1 MTIPPNHIGPA
12 EAAATSNDSTSGV
25 STSAASTGSASTG
38 GASVADGGSPAGVP
52 DGASSANTFLTAN
65 KTSEMAALIG
75 SVDWSQTP
83 LGPIEDWPHSLRT
96 TVSLCLASNFPI
108 NIIWGPRH
116 IQIYNDGYR
125 IVCGDKHPFALG
137 MDYRE
142 CWRSAWPALR
152 GPFERAVAGETSFL
166 ENQRMFLHRNG
177 YLEET
182 FFTFS
187 LSPIRAADGE
197 VLGLFH
203 PVTETTRTMLS
214 ERRTRG
220 LRDLTS
226 ALGGAASAHDV
237 ARVSVAALAQFEF
250 DIPFVLVYAYDKAFG
265 GYVLTARRGI
275 DAATPLSPALLSMDA
290 DQHWPLDEVSQSP
303 AAVHVAGLRA
313 VLAGVRCGPYDEA
326 PDNALAFAMRQQE
339 DGRPRMLMM
348 LGASARLPWDETYQE
363 FQQLLFAAVNAAMDR
378 IATQEQEKARI
389 EALAAADRA
398 KTLFFSN
405 VSHEFRT
412 PLTLML
418 GPLSDALAEPM
429 HDGQRDRLQI
439 AERNAH
445 RLLRLV
451 NSLLDFSRIE
461 AGRAQA
467 TFSATDLA
475 AQTAELASHFES
487 ACAQAGL
494 AFAVDCEPLPQP
506 VYVDRAMWEKVV
518 LNLLSNAFKFTLE
531 GGIRISLKQRGDG
544 VELKVA
550 DTGVGIPQ
558 TDAALVFERFHRVE
572 GQRGR
577 SMEGSGIGLSLVKE
591 MVALHGGAVRVRSI
605 DGKGSVFSVRLKV
618 GAEHLP
624 ADQIVDQP
632 EQAGRWSG
640 TASYLEEAAGWI
652 DRHGDAREP
661 EQEQGQEQG
670 RDQQPRVAG
679 AISARI
685 LLADDNADMRAYI
698 QRILEKN
705 GHQVSVVRNGREA
718 LEAIAAGP
726 LPDLVLTDVMM
737 PDTDGFT
744 LLKTLRANEATRDM
758 VVILL
763 SARAGPEARVEG
775 LAAGADDYMVKPFD
789 ARELVA
795 RIDGAVN
802 LSHQRRASAAREAA
816 LQAEMQAEMRYARDQ
831 FALRESQAQVA
842 TLFEQTTVGVAEA
855 DADGVVVRVN
865 QRYAQILGRGVDEI
879 VGRPLDAYVAAPA
892 ATQAADSLRR
902 LRMEGVPFELEAQ
915 YARPDGDGCW
925 ASTTVTLIRVRDE
938 AKADR
943 MLALVLD
950 VNERRLSEERVRELA
965 ERLQFTL
972 NAAQIGDWDL
982 NLIDDTSQR
991 SPRHDQCFGYAEP
1004 LARWGMADFIR
1015 HMHPDD
1021 RARVGAVIEQ
1031 AVAAHRGWNIECRVI
1046 WPDRSVHWVAV
1057 HGSMYHGDK
1066 VATRLVGV
1074 ILDITAHKQAEEELR
1089 EASRRKDEF
1098 LAMLAHELRNP
1109 LAPISAAAQ
1118 LIGMAKLSD
1127 EKLRHT
1133 SGVIA
1138 RQVSHMT
1145 ELIDDLLD
1153 VSRVTRGL
1161 VDIERTPQDVR
1172 NVVFHAIEQ
1181 VRPLIESKRH
1191 RLVTDLAPDAGMVLG
1206 DQKRLVQIVS
1216 NLLNNSAKYTPDGG
1230 RISVRTEMLDD
1241 EVRLV
1246 VEDNGGGIA
1255 PALQPAVFELFSQAE
1270 RTPDR
1275 TQGGLGLGLAL
1286 VKNLVELHG
1295 GTVSCYSAGVGM
1307 GSRFTVSL
1315 PRTSVLREAVAPLVP
1330 RPADARASGLRIMVV
1345 DDNVDAAEMLEIMLR
1360 SVGYQVVA
1368 EHNAANAIRRVLDSG
1383 APDVAIL
1390 DIGLPDLDGY
1400 ELAKRLRAES
1410 QSDGLVLVALTG
1422 YGQASD
1428 RDKGM
1433 AAGFDHYLVK
1443 PVSPTTLINL
1453 INELHA

>member
-1 MTIPPNHIGPA
+1 MIIP
-12 EAAATSNDSTSGV
+12 SNQVD
-25 STSAASTGSASTG
+25 
-38 GASVADGGSPAGVP
+38 VAD
-52 DGASSANTFLTAN
+52 TFLAAESG
-65 KTSEMAALIG
+65 SEMARLIR
-75 SVDWSQTP
+75 SLDWSQTP
-83 LGPIEDWPHSLRT
+83 LGPVADWPHGLRT

-108 NIIWGPRH
+108 NIIWGPEH
-116 IQIYNDGYR
+116 TQIYNDGYR
-125 IVCGDKHPFALG
+125 IVCGDKHPFSLG

-142 CWRSAWPALR
+142 CWKSAWPAI
-152 GPFERAVAGETSFL
+152 GQPFERAVAGQTSFL
-166 ENQRMFLHRNG
+166 ENQRMFLQRNG

-197 VLGLFH
+197 VCGLFH

-214 ERRTRG
+214 ERRTRA

-226 ALGGAASAHDV
+226 GLSGAESADDV
-237 ARVSVAALAQFEF
+237 ARMTIAALARFEF
-250 DIPFVLVYAYDKAFG
+250 DIPFVLLYAFDKAFG
-265 GYVLTARRGI
+265 GYALVGHHGVAPASAI
-275 DAATPLSPALLSMDA
+275 SPALLSAGADA
-290 DQHWPLDEVSQSP
+290 CWRVEAVSQSQ
-303 AAVHVAGLRA
+303 AALEISGLRA
-313 VLAGVRCGPYDEA
+313 VLDGAPCGPYEEA
-326 PDNALAFAMRQQE
+326 PDYALACPTRLQQ

-348 LGASARLPWDETYQE
+348 LGASARLPWDETYQG
-363 FQQLLFAAVNAAMDR
+363 FQKLLFAAIDAAMDR

-429 HDGQRDRLQI
+429 PDGQRERLQI

-461 AGRAQA
+461 AGRTQA
-467 TFSATDLA
+467 TFSATDLTSL
-475 AQTAELASHFES
+475 TAELASHFQS

-494 AFAVDCEPLPQP
+494 DLVVDCDPLPGP
-506 VYVDRAMWEKVV
+506 VYVDRAMWEKIV

-531 GGIRISLKQRGDG
+531 GGIKVSLKVRGEG

-550 DTGVGIPQ
+550 DSGVGIPQ
-558 TDAALVFERFHRVE
+558 ADAALVFDRFHRVE

-591 MVALHGGAVRVRSI
+591 MVALHGGVVRVRSA
-605 DGKGSVFSVRLKV
+605 DGKGSVFSVRLKF
-618 GAEHLP
+618 GSAHLP
-624 ADQIVDQP
+624 ADQIVEQP

-640 TASYLEEAAGWI
+640 TASYLEEAVGWL
-652 DRHGDAREP
+652 DRNGAPP
-661 EQEQGQEQG
+661 EQALEEA
-670 RDQQPRVAG
+670 VAG

-705 GHQVSVVRNGREA
+705 GHQVTLVKNGREA
-718 LEAIAAGP
+718 LDAIAAGP
-726 LPDLVLTDVMM
+726 PPDLVLTDVMM

-744 LLKTLRANEATRDM
+744 LLKTLRGSEATRDL

-795 RIDGAVN
+795 RIDGAIN

-816 LQAEMQAEMRYARDQ
+816 LQAEM
-831 FALRESQAQVA
+831 
-842 TLFEQTTVGVAEA
+842 
-855 DADGVVVRVN
+855 
-865 QRYAQILGRGVDEI
+865 
-879 VGRPLDAYVAAPA
+879 
-892 ATQAADSLRR
+892 
-902 LRMEGVPFELEAQ
+902 
-915 YARPDGDGCW
+915 
-925 ASTTVTLIRVRDE
+925 
-938 AKADR
+938 KA
-943 MLALVLD
+943 
-950 VNERRLSEERVRELA
+950 EERVRELA

-982 NLIDDTSQR
+982 NLLDDTSQR
-991 SPRHDQCFGYAEP
+991 SLRHDQCFGYAE
-1004 LARWGMADFIR
+1004 AVAQWGMADFIG
-1015 HMHPDD
+1015 HIHPDD
-1021 RARVGAVIEQ
+1021 RTRVS
-1031 AVAAHRGWNIECRVI
+1031 AAINAAIAAQTGWDIECRVV
-1046 WPDRSVHWVAV
+1046 WPDGSIHWIAV
-1057 HGSMYHGDK
+1057 HGSFYHVDK
-1066 VATRLVGV
+1066 VATRAVGV
-1074 ILDITAHKQAEEELR
+1074 ILDITSHKQAEEELR

-1127 EKLRHT
+1127 ERLRHT

-1145 ELIDDLLD
+1145 ALIDDLLD

-1161 VDIERTPQDVR
+1161 VDIERTPQDVG

-1191 RLVTDLAPDAGMVLG
+1191 RLITDLAPDVGSVMG
-1206 DQKRLVQIVS
+1206 DQKRLVQIIS

-1230 RISVRTEMLDD
+1230 RITVRTELRGDD
-1241 EVRLV
+1241 VELV
-1246 VEDNGGGIA
+1246 VEDNGAGIA
-1255 PALQPAVFELFSQAE
+1255 PGLQSAVFELFSQAE

-1295 GTVSCYSAGVGM
+1295 GTVTCHSAGVGM
-1307 GSRFTVSL
+1307 GSRFTVTL
-1315 PRTSVLREAVAPLVP
+1315 PRTSARSEAAAPLP
-1330 RPADARASGLRIMVV
+1330 SRQADPKEGGLKIMVV
-1345 DDNVDAAEMLEIMLR
+1345 DDNVDAAQMLEIMLDA
-1360 SVGYQVVA
+1360 VGHQVIA
-1368 EHNAANAIRRVLDSG
+1368 EHNAANAIRRAHEG
-1383 APDVAIL
+1383 EEFDVAIL

-1400 ELAKRLRAES
+1400 ELARRLRADS
-1410 QSDGLVLVALTG
+1410 RSAGLVLVALTG

-1428 RDKGM
+1428 RDKGI

-1443 PVSPTTLINL
+1443 PVSPSTLINL
-1453 INELHA
+1453 MSELT

>member
-1 MTIPPNHIGPA
+1 MKIPSNHF
-12 EAAATSNDSTSGV
+12 EALEAGAK
-25 STSAASTGSASTG
+25 AAST
-38 GASVADGGSPAGVP
+38 AD
-52 DGASSANTFLTAN
+52 TFLVAES
-65 KTSEMAALIG
+65 TSELARLIR
-75 SVDWSQTP
+75 SIDWSQSP
-83 LGPIEDWPHSLRT
+83 LGPIAGWPHSLRT

-108 NIIWGPRH
+108 NIIWGPQH
-116 IQIYNDGYR
+116 TQIYNDGYR
-125 IVCGDKHPFALG
+125 ILCGDKHPFSLG

-142 CWRSAWPALR
+142 CWRSAWPAI
-152 GPFERAVAGETSFL
+152 GEPFERAVAGETSFL

-214 ERRTRG
+214 ERRTRA

-226 ALGGAASAHDV
+226 ALAGAESAADV
-237 ARVSVAALAQFEF
+237 ARLSVAAFAQFEL
-250 DIPFVLVYAYDKAFG
+250 DIPFVLVYAFDKAFG
-265 GYVLTARRGI
+265 GYVLTARHGV
-275 DAATPLSPALLSMDA
+275 DSATPVSPALLSA
-290 DQHWPLDEVSQSP
+290 GSDQCWRVDEVAQSQT
-303 AAVHVAGLRA
+303 ALAIGGLRA
-313 VLAGVRCGPYDEA
+313 MLAGVRCGPYDEA
-326 PDNALAFAMRQQE
+326 PEHALAFAMRQQE
-339 DGRPRMLMM
+339 DGQPRMLMM

-412 PLTLML
+412 PLALML

-429 HDGQRDRLQI
+429 HDGQRERLDI
-439 AERNAH
+439 AARNAH

-467 TFSATDLA
+467 TFSATDLTSL
-475 AQTAELASHFES
+475 TAELASHFES

-494 AFAVDCEPLPQP
+494 QLSVDCDAMPEP
-506 VYVDRAMWEKVV
+506 VYVDRAMWEKIV

-531 GGIRISLKQRGDG
+531 GSIRISLKVRGDG

-558 TDAALVFERFHRVE
+558 ADAAMVFERFHRVE

-591 MVALHGGAVRVRSI
+591 MVALHGGAVRVRSM
-605 DGKGSVFSVRLKV
+605 DGKGSVFSVRLKF
-618 GAEHLP
+618 GAAHLP
-624 ADQIVDQP
+624 ADQIVEQP

-640 TASYLEEAAGWI
+640 ASSYLEQAVGWI
-652 DRHGDAREP
+652 DGGGSTRGTAPSSGSGSGSGSGPDDA
-661 EQEQGQEQG
+661 
-670 RDQQPRVAG
+670 VAG

-705 GHQVSVVRNGREA
+705 GHHVSVVRNGREA

-802 LSHQRRASAAREAA
+802 LSHQRRASAVREAA
-816 LQAEMQAEMRYARDQ
+816 LQAEMRFARDQ
-831 FALRESQAQVA
+831 FALRESRAQVA

-879 VGRPLDAYVAAPA
+879 VGRPLDAYVAASA
-892 ATQAADSLRR
+892 SAQAADSLRR
-902 LRMEGVPFELEAQ
+902 LRSEGAPFELEAQ
-915 YARPDGDGCW
+915 YARADGSGAW
-925 ASTTVTLIRVRDE
+925 ASTTVTLIRVGDDV
-938 AKADR
+938 KADR

-965 ERLQFTL
+965 QRLQFTL

-991 SPRHDQCFGYAEP
+991 SLRHDQCFGYTEP
-1004 LARWGMADFIR
+1004 VAQWGMADFLR

-1021 RARVGAVIEQ
+1021 RARVTAAMEQ
-1031 AVAAHRGWNIECRVI
+1031 AVAAHSGFHVECRVI
-1046 WPDRSVHWVAV
+1046 WADGSLHWVAV
-1057 HGSMYHGDK
+1057 HGSVYHVDK
-1066 VATRLVGV
+1066 VATRVVGV
-1074 ILDITAHKQAEEELR
+1074 ILDITAHKLAEEELR

-1118 LIGMAKLSD
+1118 LIGMTKLSED
-1127 EKLRHT
+1127 RLKHT

-1145 ELIDDLLD
+1145 ALIDDLLD

-1191 RLVTDLAPDAGMVLG
+1191 RLVTDLAPEAGMVMG
-1206 DQKRLVQIVS
+1206 DQKRLVQIIS

-1230 RISVRTEMLDD
+1230 RITVRTELTDD
-1241 EVRLV
+1241 EVELV
-1246 VEDNGGGIA
+1246 VEDNGAGIA
-1255 PALQPAVFELFSQAE
+1255 PDLQPAVFELFSQAE

-1295 GTVSCYSAGVGM
+1295 GTVGCYSAGVGM

-1315 PRTSVLREAVAPLVP
+1315 PRTSARRVAAAPLASK
-1330 RPADARASGLRIMVV
+1330 PAGARAGGLKIMVV
-1345 DDNVDAAEMLEIMLR
+1345 DDNVDAAEMLEIMLD

-1368 EHNAANAIRRVLDSG
+1368 EHNAGNALRRAHGGEAL
-1383 APDVAIL
+1383 DVAIL
-1390 DIGLPDLDGY
+1390 DIGLPDIDGY
-1400 ELAKRLRAES
+1400 ELAIRLRADS
-1410 QSDGLVLVALTG
+1410 RSAGMVLVALTG

-1428 RDKGM
+1428 REKGI

-1443 PVSPTTLINL
+1443 PVSPATLINL
-1453 INELHA
+1453 IGELHARSDVAT

>member
-1 MTIPPNHIGPA
+1 MIIPIHQQGI
-12 EAAATSNDSTSGV
+12 
-25 STSAASTGSASTG
+25 
-38 GASVADGGSPAGVP
+38 AD
-52 DGASSANTFLTAN
+52 TFLAAESG
-65 KTSEMAALIG
+65 SEMARLIG
-75 SVDWSQTP
+75 SLDWSQTP
-83 LGPIEDWPHSLRT
+83 LGPIGEWPHGLRT

-108 NIIWGPRH
+108 NIIWGPQH
-116 IQIYNDGYR
+116 TQIYNDGYR
-125 IVCGDKHPFALG
+125 IVCGDKHPLALG

-142 CWRSAWPALR
+142 CWKSAWPAI
-152 GPFERAVAGETSFL
+152 GEPFERAVAGQTSFL
-166 ENQRMFLHRNG
+166 ENQRMFLQRNG

-197 VLGLFH
+197 VCGLFH
-203 PVTETTRTMLS
+203 PVTETTRNMLG
-214 ERRTRG
+214 ERRTRA
-220 LRDLTS
+220 LRDLTA
-226 ALGGAASAHDV
+226 ALAGAESVNDV
-237 ARVSVAALAQFEF
+237 ARRAVAALAPFEF
-250 DIPFVLVYAYDKAFG
+250 DLPFVLLYVFDKAFG
-265 GYVLTARRGI
+265 AYALAGHHGVAPASAI
-275 DAATPLSPALLSMDA
+275 SPPLLSA
-290 DQHWPLDEVSQSP
+290 GAEACWQVEALSQSQ
-303 AAVHVAGLRA
+303 AVVEVAGLRA
-313 VLAGVRCGPYDEA
+313 VLAGQPCGPYEES
-326 PDNALAFAMRQQE
+326 PDHALGCSTRQQR
-339 DGRPRMLMM
+339 DGRPRMLMV
-348 LGASARLPWDETYQE
+348 LGASPRLPWNETYRE
-363 FQQLLFAAVNAAMDR
+363 FQQLLFAAMDAAMDR
-378 IATQEQEKARI
+378 IATHEQEQARS

-418 GPLSDALAEPM
+418 GPLSDALADPM
-429 HDGQRDRLQI
+429 PEGQRERLRI

-461 AGRAQA
+461 AGRTQA

-475 AQTAELASHFES
+475 ALTAELASHFQS

-494 AFAVDCEPLPQP
+494 ELEVDCGPLPAP
-506 VYVDRAMWEKVV
+506 VYVDRAMWEKIV

-531 GGIRISLKQRGDG
+531 GGIRVSLKVRGND

-550 DTGVGIPQ
+550 DSGVGIPQ
-558 TDAALVFERFHRVE
+558 ADAALVFDRFHRVE

-591 MVALHGGAVRVRSI
+591 MVALHGGAVRVRSA
-605 DGKGSVFSVRLKV
+605 DGKGSVFSVRLKF
-618 GAEHLP
+618 GTDHLP
-624 ADQIVDQP
+624 ADQIVEQP
-632 EQAGRWSG
+632 EPAGRWAG
-640 TASYLEEAAGWI
+640 TASYLEEAVGWL
-652 DRHGDAREP
+652 DRNGAPPGPARE
-661 EQEQGQEQG
+661 EA
-670 RDQQPRVAG
+670 VAG

-705 GHQVSVVRNGREA
+705 GHQVTPVKNGREA
-718 LEAIAAGP
+718 LDAIAAGP
-726 LPDLVLTDVMM
+726 PPDLVLTDVMM

-744 LLKTLRANEATRDM
+744 LLKTLRAGEATRDL

-795 RIDGAVN
+795 RIDGAIN
-802 LSHQRRASAAREAA
+802 LSHQRRTSAAREAA
-816 LQAEMQAEMRYARDQ
+816 LQAEM
-831 FALRESQAQVA
+831 
-842 TLFEQTTVGVAEA
+842 
-855 DADGVVVRVN
+855 
-865 QRYAQILGRGVDEI
+865 
-879 VGRPLDAYVAAPA
+879 
-892 ATQAADSLRR
+892 
-902 LRMEGVPFELEAQ
+902 
-915 YARPDGDGCW
+915 
-925 ASTTVTLIRVRDE
+925 
-938 AKADR
+938 KA
-943 MLALVLD
+943 
-950 VNERRLSEERVRELA
+950 EERVRELA

-982 NLIDDTSQR
+982 NLLDDTSQR
-991 SPRHDQCFGYAEP
+991 SLRHDQCFGYTEP
-1004 LARWGMADFIR
+1004 LAHWGMSDFFE

-1021 RARVGAVIEQ
+1021 RERVRAVID
-1031 AVAAHRGWNIECRVI
+1031 AAIEAHTGWDIECRVV
-1046 WPDRSVHWVAV
+1046 WPDGSVHWVAV
-1057 HGSMYHGDK
+1057 HGSLYHVDK
-1066 VATRLVGV
+1066 VATRAVGV

-1118 LIGMAKLSD
+1118 MIGTAKLS
-1127 EKLRHT
+1127 EERLRHT

-1145 ELIDDLLD
+1145 ALIDDLLD

-1161 VDIERTPQDVR
+1161 VDIERTPQDVH

-1191 RLVTDLAPDAGMVLG
+1191 RLVTDLAPDVGAVMG

-1230 RISVRTEMLDD
+1230 RITVRTELRGDD
-1241 EVRLV
+1241 VELV
-1246 VEDNGGGIA
+1246 VEDNGTGIA
-1255 PALQPAVFELFSQAE
+1255 PGLQSAVFELFSQAE

-1295 GTVSCYSAGVGM
+1295 GTVACHSDGIGL
-1307 GSRFTVSL
+1307 GSRFTVTL
-1315 PRTSVLREAVAPLVP
+1315 PRTSARGQVAPLLP
-1330 RPADARASGLRIMVV
+1330 SRHAEAKAGGLKIMVV
-1345 DDNVDAAEMLEIMLR
+1345 DDNIDAAEMLEIMLD
-1360 SVGYQVVA
+1360 SVGHQVIA
-1368 EHNAANAIRRVLDSG
+1368 EHNAANAIRRAQDGEEL
-1383 APDVAIL
+1383 DVAIL

-1400 ELAKRLRAES
+1400 ELARRLRADS
-1410 QSDGLVLVALTG
+1410 RSARMVLVALTG

-1428 RDKGM
+1428 RDKGL

-1443 PVSPTTLINL
+1443 PVAPSTIINL
-1453 INELHA
+1453 MSEL

>member
-1 MTIPPNHIGPA
+1 MVGWRKSFFFVAMIIPTDQSGIADAFLAA
-12 EAAATSNDSTSGV
+12 ESG
-25 STSAASTGSASTG
+25 
-38 GASVADGGSPAGVP
+38 
-52 DGASSANTFLTAN
+52 
-65 KTSEMAALIG
+65 SEMARLIG
-75 SVDWSQTP
+75 SLDWSLTP
-83 LGPIEDWPHSLRT
+83 LGPIADWPHSLRT

-108 NIIWGPRH
+108 NIIWGPEH

-125 IVCGDKHPFALG
+125 IVCGDKHPFSLG

-142 CWRSAWPALR
+142 CWKSAWPAI
-152 GPFERAVAGETSFL
+152 GQPFERAVAGETSFL
-166 ENQRMFLHRNG
+166 ENQRMFLQRNG

-187 LSPIRAADGE
+187 LSPIRADGE
-197 VLGLFH
+197 VCGLFH

-214 ERRTRG
+214 ERRTRA

-226 ALGGAASAHDV
+226 GLGSAESADDV
-237 ARVSVAALAQFEF
+237 ARMTVGALARFEF
-250 DIPFVLVYAYDKAFG
+250 DIPFVLLYSYDKAFA
-265 GYVLTARRGI
+265 GYALTGHHGVAPASAI
-275 DAATPLSPALLSMDA
+275 SPALLSAGSDSCWQVDRLA
-290 DQHWPLDEVSQSP
+290 QSQ
-303 AAVHVAGLRA
+303 AAVRISGLRA
-313 VLAGVRCGPYDEA
+313 LMAGGACGPYDEA
-326 PDNALAFAMRQQE
+326 PDYALACSTRQRQ
-339 DGRPRMLMM
+339 DGHPRMLMM

-363 FQQLLFAAVNAAMDR
+363 FQQLLFAAINAAMDR

-389 EALAAADRA
+389 DALAAADRA

-429 HDGQRDRLQI
+429 DESQRERLQI
-439 AERNAH
+439 ADRNAH

-467 TFSATDLA
+467 TFSATDLTSL
-475 AQTAELASHFES
+475 TAELASHFQS

-494 AFAVDCEPLPQP
+494 ELVVDCDPLPEP
-506 VYVDRAMWEKVV
+506 VYVDRAMWEKIV

-531 GGIRISLKQRGDG
+531 GRIKVALKVRGDG

-550 DTGVGIPQ
+550 DSGVGIPQ
-558 TDAALVFERFHRVE
+558 AEAALVFDRFHRVE

-591 MVALHGGAVRVRSI
+591 MVALHGGVVRVRSA
-605 DGKGSVFSVRLKV
+605 DGKGSVFSVRLKF
-618 GAEHLP
+618 GTAHLP
-624 ADQIVDQP
+624 PDQIVEQP
-632 EQAGRWSG
+632 AQAGRWAG
-640 TASYLEEAAGWI
+640 TASYLEEAVGWL
-652 DRHGDAREP
+652 DRNGATPEP
-661 EQEQGQEQG
+661 AE
-670 RDQQPRVAG
+670 DPTPMG

-685 LLADDNADMRAYI
+685 LLADDNADMRSYI

-705 GHQVSVVRNGREA
+705 GHQVTLVKNGREA

-744 LLKTLRANEATRDM
+744 LLKTLRAGESTRDM

-795 RIDGAVN
+795 RIDGAIN

-816 LQAEMQAEMRYARDQ
+816 LQAEM
-831 FALRESQAQVA
+831 
-842 TLFEQTTVGVAEA
+842 
-855 DADGVVVRVN
+855 
-865 QRYAQILGRGVDEI
+865 
-879 VGRPLDAYVAAPA
+879 
-892 ATQAADSLRR
+892 
-902 LRMEGVPFELEAQ
+902 
-915 YARPDGDGCW
+915 
-925 ASTTVTLIRVRDE
+925 
-938 AKADR
+938 KA
-943 MLALVLD
+943 
-950 VNERRLSEERVRELA
+950 EERVREL
-965 ERLQFTL
+965 E
-972 NAAQIGDWDL
+972 I
-982 NLIDDTSQR
+982 S
-991 SPRHDQCFGYAEP
+991 
-1004 LARWGMADFIR
+1004 
-1015 HMHPDD
+1015 
-1021 RARVGAVIEQ
+1021 
-1031 AVAAHRGWNIECRVI
+1031 
-1046 WPDRSVHWVAV
+1046 
-1057 HGSMYHGDK
+1057 
-1066 VATRLVGV
+1066 
-1074 ILDITAHKQAEEELR
+1074 AHKQAEEELR

-1118 LIGMAKLSD
+1118 MIGMAKLSD
-1127 EKLRHT
+1127 ERLRHT

-1145 ELIDDLLD
+1145 ALIDDLLD

-1191 RLVTDLAPDAGMVLG
+1191 RLVTDLAPDVGSVLG
-1206 DQKRLVQIVS
+1206 DQKRLVQIIS

-1230 RISVRTEMLDD
+1230 RITVRTELVGDD
-1241 EVRLV
+1241 VELV
-1246 VEDNGGGIA
+1246 VEDNGAGIA
-1255 PALQPAVFELFSQAE
+1255 LALQSAVFELFSQAE

-1295 GTVSCYSAGVGM
+1295 GTVTCYSAGVGM
-1307 GSRFTVSL
+1307 GSRFTVTL
-1315 PRTSVLREAVAPLVP
+1315 PRTSARAEAAAPLP
-1330 RPADARASGLRIMVV
+1330 LRPADAKEGGLKIMVV
-1345 DDNVDAAEMLEIMLR
+1345 DDNIDAAEMLVIMLDA
-1360 SVGYQVVA
+1360 VGHQVVA
-1368 EHNAANAIRRVLDSG
+1368 EHNATDAIRRAHEGGEL
-1383 APDVAIL
+1383 DVAIL
-1390 DIGLPDLDGY
+1390 DIGLPDMDGY
-1400 ELAKRLRAES
+1400 ELARRLRADS
-1410 QSDGLVLVALTG
+1410 RSARLVLVALTG
-1422 YGQASD
+1422 YGQVSD
-1428 RDKGM
+1428 RDKGI

-1443 PVSPTTLINL
+1443 PVSPETLINL
-1453 INELHA
+1453 MSEIT

>member
-1 MTIPPNHIGPA
+1 MNIPTNQVEI
-12 EAAATSNDSTSGV
+12 
-25 STSAASTGSASTG
+25 
-38 GASVADGGSPAGVP
+38 AD
-52 DGASSANTFLTAN
+52 TFLSAESG
-65 KTSEMAALIG
+65 SEMARLIG
-75 SVDWSQTP
+75 SLDWSRTP
-83 LGPIEDWPHSLRT
+83 LGPIAEWPHSLRT

-108 NIIWGPRH
+108 NIIWGPEH
-116 IQIYNDGYR
+116 VQIYNDGYR
-125 IVCGDKHPFALG
+125 IVCGDKHPFSLG

-142 CWRSAWPALR
+142 CWKSAWPAIGL
-152 GPFERAVAGETSFL
+152 PFERAVAGETSFL
-166 ENQRMFLHRNG
+166 ENQRMFLQRNG

-187 LSPIRAADGE
+187 LSPIRAGDGE
-197 VLGLFH
+197 VCGLFH

-214 ERRTRG
+214 ERRTRA

-226 ALGGAASAHDV
+226 GLGGAESAGDV
-237 ARVSVAALAQFEF
+237 ARMTVSALAQFEF
-250 DIPFVLVYAYDKAFG
+250 DIPFVLLYAFDKAFA
-265 GYVLTARRGI
+265 GYALAGHHGVAPASAI
-275 DAATPLSPALLSMDA
+275 SPALLSAGA
-290 DQHWPLDEVSQSP
+290 DVCWQVGKLSQSQ
-303 AAVHVAGLRA
+303 AAVEISGLRA
-313 VLAGVRCGPYDEA
+313 LMGGDRCGPYDEA
-326 PDNALAFAMRQQE
+326 PDYALACPTRQQR
-339 DGRPRMLMM
+339 DGQPRMLMM
-348 LGASARLPWDETYQE
+348 LGVSARLPWDETYKE
-363 FQQLLFAAVNAAMDR
+363 FQQLLFAAIDAAMDR

-429 HDGQRDRLQI
+429 REGQRERLQI

-461 AGRAQA
+461 AGRTQA
-467 TFSATDLA
+467 TFSATDLTSL
-475 AQTAELASHFES
+475 TAELASHFQS
-487 ACAQAGL
+487 ACARAGL
-494 AFAVDCEPLPQP
+494 ELVVDCEPLPEP
-506 VYVDRAMWEKVV
+506 VYVDRAMWEKIV

-531 GGIRISLKQRGDG
+531 GGIRVTLRVRGDG

-550 DTGVGIPQ
+550 DSGVGIPQ
-558 TDAALVFERFHRVE
+558 AEAALVFDRFHRVE

-591 MVALHGGAVRVRSI
+591 MVALHGGVVRVRSA
-605 DGKGSVFSVRLKV
+605 DGKGSVFSVRLKF
-618 GAEHLP
+618 GTAHLP
-624 ADQIVDQP
+624 PDQIVEQP
-632 EQAGRWSG
+632 AQAGRWAG
-640 TASYLEEAAGWI
+640 TASYLEEAVGWL
-652 DRHGDAREP
+652 DRNGATPEP
-661 EQEQGQEQG
+661 AE
-670 RDQQPRVAG
+670 DPTPMG

-685 LLADDNADMRAYI
+685 LLADDNADMRSYI

-705 GHQVSVVRNGREA
+705 GHQVTLVKNGREA

-744 LLKTLRANEATRDM
+744 LLKTLRAGESTRDM

-795 RIDGAVN
+795 RIDGAIN

-816 LQAEMQAEMRYARDQ
+816 LQAEM
-831 FALRESQAQVA
+831 
-842 TLFEQTTVGVAEA
+842 
-855 DADGVVVRVN
+855 
-865 QRYAQILGRGVDEI
+865 
-879 VGRPLDAYVAAPA
+879 
-892 ATQAADSLRR
+892 
-902 LRMEGVPFELEAQ
+902 
-915 YARPDGDGCW
+915 
-925 ASTTVTLIRVRDE
+925 
-938 AKADR
+938 KA
-943 MLALVLD
+943 
-950 VNERRLSEERVRELA
+950 EERVREL
-965 ERLQFTL
+965 E
-972 NAAQIGDWDL
+972 I
-982 NLIDDTSQR
+982 S
-991 SPRHDQCFGYAEP
+991 
-1004 LARWGMADFIR
+1004 
-1015 HMHPDD
+1015 
-1021 RARVGAVIEQ
+1021 
-1031 AVAAHRGWNIECRVI
+1031 
-1046 WPDRSVHWVAV
+1046 
-1057 HGSMYHGDK
+1057 
-1066 VATRLVGV
+1066 
-1074 ILDITAHKQAEEELR
+1074 AHKQAEEELR

-1118 LIGMAKLSD
+1118 MIGMAKLSD
-1127 EKLRHT
+1127 ERLRHT

-1145 ELIDDLLD
+1145 ALIDDLLD

-1191 RLVTDLAPDAGMVLG
+1191 RLVTDLAPDVGSVLG
-1206 DQKRLVQIVS
+1206 DQKRLVQIIS

-1230 RISVRTEMLDD
+1230 RITVRTELVGDD
-1241 EVRLV
+1241 VELV
-1246 VEDNGGGIA
+1246 VEDNGAGIA
-1255 PALQPAVFELFSQAE
+1255 PALQSAVFELFSQAE

-1295 GTVSCYSAGVGM
+1295 GTVTCYSAGVGM
-1307 GSRFTVSL
+1307 GSRFTVTL
-1315 PRTSVLREAVAPLVP
+1315 PRTSARAEAAAPLP
-1330 RPADARASGLRIMVV
+1330 LRPADAKEGGLKIMVV
-1345 DDNVDAAEMLEIMLR
+1345 DDNIDAAEMLVIMLDA
-1360 SVGYQVVA
+1360 VGHQVVA
-1368 EHNAANAIRRVLDSG
+1368 EHNATDAIRRAHEGGEL
-1383 APDVAIL
+1383 DVAIL

-1400 ELAKRLRAES
+1400 ELARRLRADS
-1410 QSDGLVLVALTG
+1410 RSARLVLVALTG
-1422 YGQASD
+1422 YGQVSD
-1428 RDKGM
+1428 RDKGI

-1443 PVSPTTLINL
+1443 PVSPETLINL
-1453 INELHA
+1453 MSEIT

>member
-1 MTIPPNHIGPA
+1 MIIPIHQQGI
-12 EAAATSNDSTSGV
+12 
-25 STSAASTGSASTG
+25 
-38 GASVADGGSPAGVP
+38 AD
-52 DGASSANTFLTAN
+52 TFLAAESG
-65 KTSEMAALIG
+65 SEMARLIG
-75 SVDWSQTP
+75 SLDWSQTP
-83 LGPIEDWPHSLRT
+83 LGPIGEWPHGLRT

-108 NIIWGPRH
+108 NIIWGPQH
-116 IQIYNDGYR
+116 TQIYNDGYR
-125 IVCGDKHPFALG
+125 IVCGDKHPLALG

-142 CWRSAWPALR
+142 CWKSAWPAI
-152 GPFERAVAGETSFL
+152 GEPFERAVAGQTSFL
-166 ENQRMFLHRNG
+166 ENQRMFLQRNG

-197 VLGLFH
+197 VCGLFH
-203 PVTETTRTMLS
+203 PVTETTRNMLG
-214 ERRTRG
+214 ERRTRA
-220 LRDLTS
+220 LRDLTA
-226 ALGGAASAHDV
+226 ALAGAESVNDV
-237 ARVSVAALAQFEF
+237 ARRAVAALAPFEF
-250 DIPFVLVYAYDKAFG
+250 DLPFVLLYVFDKAFG
-265 GYVLTARRGI
+265 AYALVGHHGVAPASAI
-275 DAATPLSPALLSMDA
+275 SPPLLSA
-290 DQHWPLDEVSQSP
+290 GAEACWQVEALSQSQ
-303 AAVHVAGLRA
+303 AVVEVAGLRA
-313 VLAGVRCGPYDEA
+313 VLAGQPCGPYEEA
-326 PDNALAFAMRQQE
+326 PDHALACSTRQQR
-339 DGRPRMLMM
+339 DGRPRMLMV
-348 LGASARLPWDETYQE
+348 LGASPRLPWNETYKE
-363 FQQLLFAAVNAAMDR
+363 FQQLLFAAMDAAMDR
-378 IATQEQEKARI
+378 IATHEQEQARS

-418 GPLSDALAEPM
+418 GPLSDALADPM
-429 HDGQRDRLQI
+429 PEGQRERLRI

-461 AGRAQA
+461 AGRTQA

-475 AQTAELASHFES
+475 ALTAELASHFQS

-494 AFAVDCEPLPQP
+494 ELEVDCGPLPAP
-506 VYVDRAMWEKVV
+506 VYVDRAMWEKIV

-531 GGIRISLKQRGDG
+531 GGIRVSLKVRGND

-550 DTGVGIPQ
+550 DSGVGIPQ
-558 TDAALVFERFHRVE
+558 ADAALVFDRFHRVE

-591 MVALHGGAVRVRSI
+591 MVALHGGAVRVRSA
-605 DGKGSVFSVRLKV
+605 DGKGSVFSVRLKF
-618 GAEHLP
+618 GAAHLP
-624 ADQIVDQP
+624 PDQIVEQP
-632 EQAGRWSG
+632 AQAGRWAG
-640 TASYLEEAAGWI
+640 TASYLDEAVGWL
-652 DRHGDAREP
+652 DRNGAPPGPAPDATP
-661 EQEQGQEQG
+661 
-670 RDQQPRVAG
+670 AG

-705 GHQVSVVRNGREA
+705 GHQVTLVKNGREA

-744 LLKTLRANEATRDM
+744 LLKTLRAGEATRDL

-795 RIDGAVN
+795 RIDGAIN
-802 LSHQRRASAAREAA
+802 LSHQRRTSAAREAA
-816 LQAEMQAEMRYARDQ
+816 LQAEM
-831 FALRESQAQVA
+831 
-842 TLFEQTTVGVAEA
+842 
-855 DADGVVVRVN
+855 
-865 QRYAQILGRGVDEI
+865 
-879 VGRPLDAYVAAPA
+879 
-892 ATQAADSLRR
+892 
-902 LRMEGVPFELEAQ
+902 
-915 YARPDGDGCW
+915 
-925 ASTTVTLIRVRDE
+925 
-938 AKADR
+938 KA
-943 MLALVLD
+943 
-950 VNERRLSEERVRELA
+950 EERVRELA

-982 NLIDDTSQR
+982 NLLDDTSQR
-991 SPRHDQCFGYAEP
+991 SLRHDQCFGYTEP
-1004 LARWGMADFIR
+1004 LAHWGMSDFFE

-1021 RARVGAVIEQ
+1021 RERVRAVID
-1031 AVAAHRGWNIECRVI
+1031 AAIEAHTGWDIECRVV
-1046 WPDRSVHWVAV
+1046 WPDGSVHWVAV
-1057 HGSMYHGDK
+1057 HGSLYHVDK
-1066 VATRLVGV
+1066 VATRAVGV

-1118 LIGMAKLSD
+1118 MIGTAKLS
-1127 EKLRHT
+1127 EERLRHT

-1145 ELIDDLLD
+1145 ALIDDLLD

-1161 VDIERTPQDVR
+1161 VDIERTPQDVH

-1191 RLVTDLAPDAGMVLG
+1191 RLVTDLAPDVGAVMG

-1230 RISVRTEMLDD
+1230 RITVRTELRGDD
-1241 EVRLV
+1241 VELV
-1246 VEDNGGGIA
+1246 VEDNGTGIA
-1255 PALQPAVFELFSQAE
+1255 PGLQSAVFELFSQAE

-1295 GTVSCYSAGVGM
+1295 GTVACHSDGVGL
-1307 GSRFTVSL
+1307 GSRFTVTL
-1315 PRTSVLREAVAPLVP
+1315 PRTSARGQVAPLLP
-1330 RPADARASGLRIMVV
+1330 SRHAEAKAGGLKIMVV
-1345 DDNVDAAEMLEIMLR
+1345 DDNIDAAEMLEIMLD
-1360 SVGYQVVA
+1360 SVGHQVIA
-1368 EHNAANAIRRVLDSG
+1368 EHNAANAIRRAQDGEEL
-1383 APDVAIL
+1383 DVAIL

-1400 ELAKRLRAES
+1400 ELARRLRADS
-1410 QSDGLVLVALTG
+1410 RSAGMVLVALTG

-1428 RDKGM
+1428 RDKGL

-1443 PVSPTTLINL
+1443 PVAPSTIINL
-1453 INELHA
+1453 MSEL

>member
-1 MTIPPNHIGPA
+1 MIIPPNNVAQMASFLAA
-12 EAAATSNDSTSGV
+12 E
-25 STSAASTGSASTG
+25 
-38 GASVADGGSPAGVP
+38 
-52 DGASSANTFLTAN
+52 SS
-65 KTSEMAALIG
+65 SEMACLI
-75 SVDWSQTP
+75 SSLDWSQTP
-83 LGPIEDWPHSLRT
+83 LGPIAEWPHGLRT

-108 NIIWGPRH
+108 NIIWGPEH
-116 IQIYNDGYR
+116 VQIYNDGYR
-125 IVCGDKHPFALG
+125 IVCGDKHPLSLG

-142 CWRSAWPALR
+142 CWKSAWPAI
-152 GPFERAVAGETSFL
+152 GQPFERAVAGETSFL
-166 ENQRMFLHRNG
+166 ENQRMFLQRNG

-187 LSPIRAADGE
+187 LSPIRAGDGE
-197 VLGLFH
+197 VCGLFH

-214 ERRTRG
+214 ERRTRA

-226 ALGGAASAHDV
+226 GLADAESADDV
-237 ARVSVAALAQFEF
+237 ARLTIASLARFEF
-250 DIPFVLVYAYDKAFG
+250 DIPFVLLYAFDKAFA
-265 GYVLTARRGI
+265 GYALVGHHGVAPATAI
-275 DAATPLSPALLSMDA
+275 SPALLSAGSDVCW
-290 DQHWPLDEVSQSP
+290 QVETLTRGQ
-303 AAVHVAGLRA
+303 AAVAISGLRA
-313 VLAGVRCGPYDEA
+313 VLGGQRCGPYDEA
-326 PDNALAFAMRQQE
+326 PDHALACPTRQQM
-339 DGRPRMLMM
+339 DGQPRMLMM

-363 FQQLLFAAVNAAMDR
+363 SQKLLFAAIDAAMDR
-378 IATQEQEKARI
+378 IATQEQENARI

-429 HDGQRDRLQI
+429 PDGQRERLQI

-461 AGRAQA
+461 AGRTQA

-475 AQTAELASHFES
+475 KLTTELASHFQS
-487 ACAQAGL
+487 ACSQAGL
-494 AFAVDCEPLPQP
+494 ELIVECEPLPEP
-506 VYVDRAMWEKVV
+506 VYVDRAMWEKIV

-531 GGIRISLKQRGDG
+531 GGIKVTLKVRGEG
-544 VELKVA
+544 VELKVV
-550 DTGVGIPQ
+550 DSGVGIPQ
-558 TDAALVFERFHRVE
+558 ADAALVFDRFHRVE

-591 MVALHGGAVRVRSI
+591 MVALHGGVVRVRSA
-605 DGKGSVFSVRLKV
+605 DGKGSVFSVRLKF
-618 GAEHLP
+618 GTAHLP
-624 ADQIVDQP
+624 PNQIVEQP
-632 EQAGRWSG
+632 AQAGRWAG
-640 TASYLEEAAGWI
+640 TASYLEEAVGWLERDGAPP
-652 DRHGDAREP
+652 DRLE
-661 EQEQGQEQG
+661 GQT
-670 RDQQPRVAG
+670 PAG
-679 AISARI
+679 AISAHI

-705 GHQVSVVRNGREA
+705 GHHVTLVKNGREA
-718 LEAIAAGP
+718 LAAIAAGP

-758 VVILL
+758 VVMLL

-795 RIDGAVN
+795 RIDGAIN
-802 LSHQRRASAAREAA
+802 LSHQRRASAAREAV
-816 LQAEMQAEMRYARDQ
+816 LQAEM
-831 FALRESQAQVA
+831 
-842 TLFEQTTVGVAEA
+842 
-855 DADGVVVRVN
+855 
-865 QRYAQILGRGVDEI
+865 
-879 VGRPLDAYVAAPA
+879 
-892 ATQAADSLRR
+892 
-902 LRMEGVPFELEAQ
+902 
-915 YARPDGDGCW
+915 
-925 ASTTVTLIRVRDE
+925 
-938 AKADR
+938 KA
-943 MLALVLD
+943 
-950 VNERRLSEERVRELA
+950 EERVREL
-965 ERLQFTL
+965 E
-972 NAAQIGDWDL
+972 
-982 NLIDDTSQR
+982 
-991 SPRHDQCFGYAEP
+991 
-1004 LARWGMADFIR
+1004 
-1015 HMHPDD
+1015 
-1021 RARVGAVIEQ
+1021 
-1031 AVAAHRGWNIECRVI
+1031 
-1046 WPDRSVHWVAV
+1046 
-1057 HGSMYHGDK
+1057 
-1066 VATRLVGV
+1066 
-1074 ILDITAHKQAEEELR
+1074 ITAHKQAEEELR

-1118 LIGMAKLSD
+1118 MIGMTRLSE

-1145 ELIDDLLD
+1145 ALIDDLLD

-1191 RLVTDLAPDAGMVLG
+1191 RLVTDLAPDVGSVLG
-1206 DQKRLVQIVS
+1206 DQKRLVQIIS

-1230 RISVRTEMLDD
+1230 RITVRTELAGDD
-1241 EVRLV
+1241 VELV
-1246 VEDNGGGIA
+1246 VEDNGAGIA
-1255 PALQPAVFELFSQAE
+1255 PGLQATVFELFSQAE

-1295 GTVSCYSAGVGM
+1295 GTVDCYSAGVGM
-1307 GSRFTVSL
+1307 GSRFTVKL
-1315 PRTSVLREAVAPLVP
+1315 PRTSARAEAAPPLPP
-1330 RPADARASGLRIMVV
+1330 RPTDAREGGLKIMVV
-1345 DDNVDAAEMLEIMLR
+1345 DDNVDAAEMLEIMLDA
-1360 SVGYQVVA
+1360 VGHQVVA
-1368 EHNAANAIRRVLDSG
+1368 EHNATNAIRRAHEGGEL
-1383 APDVAIL
+1383 DVAIL

-1400 ELAKRLRAES
+1400 ELARRLRADS
-1410 QSDGLVLVALTG
+1410 RSAGLVLVALTG

-1428 RDKGM
+1428 RDKGI

-1443 PVSPTTLINL
+1443 PVSPSTLINL
-1453 INELHA
+1453 MSEIA

>member
-1 MTIPPNHIGPA
+1 MIIPTNQ
-12 EAAATSNDSTSGV
+12 V
-25 STSAASTGSASTG
+25 KL
-38 GASVADGGSPAGVP
+38 AD
-52 DGASSANTFLTAN
+52 TFLAAESG
-65 KTSEMAALIG
+65 SEMARLIA
-75 SVDWSQTP
+75 SLDWSQTP
-83 LGPIEDWPHSLRT
+83 LGPIAQWPHSLRT

-108 NIIWGPRH
+108 NIIWGPEH

-125 IVCGDKHPFALG
+125 IVCGDKHPFSLG

-142 CWRSAWPALR
+142 CWKSAWPAIGL
-152 GPFERAVAGETSFL
+152 PFEQAVAGQTSFL
-166 ENQRMFLHRNG
+166 ENQRMFLQRNG

-187 LSPIRAADGE
+187 LSPIRAGDGE
-197 VLGLFH
+197 VCGLFH
-203 PVTETTRTMLS
+203 PVTETTRTMVG
-214 ERRTRG
+214 ERRTRA

-226 ALGGAASAHDV
+226 ALADAESADDV
-237 ARVSVAALAQFEF
+237 ARMAVAALARFEF
-250 DIPFVLVYAYDKAFG
+250 DIPFVLLYAFDKAFG
-265 GYVLTARRGI
+265 GYALAGHHGVAPASAI
-275 DAATPLSPALLSMDA
+275 SPALLSA
-290 DQHWPLDEVSQSP
+290 GSGACWQVEALSQS
-303 AAVHVAGLRA
+303 ATALEISGLRA
-313 VLAGVRCGPYDEA
+313 LMAGERCGPYDEA
-326 PDNALAFAMRQQE
+326 PDYALACPTRQQQ
-339 DGRPRMLMM
+339 DGHPRMLMM
-348 LGASARLPWDETYQE
+348 LGASARLPWDETYQQ
-363 FQQLLFAAVNAAMDR
+363 FQQLLLAAINAAMDR
-378 IATQEQEKARI
+378 IATQEQEKARV

-429 HDGQRDRLQI
+429 RDGQRERLQI

-461 AGRAQA
+461 AGRTQA
-467 TFSATDLA
+467 TFSATDLTSL
-475 AQTAELASHFES
+475 TAELASHFQS

-494 AFAVDCEPLPQP
+494 ELVVDCEPLPEP
-506 VYVDRAMWEKVV
+506 VYVDRAMWEKIV

-531 GGIRISLKQRGDG
+531 GGIKVMLKVRGDG

-550 DTGVGIPQ
+550 DSGVGIPQ
-558 TDAALVFERFHRVE
+558 ADAALVFARFHRVE

-591 MVALHGGAVRVRSI
+591 MVALHDGVVRVRSA
-605 DGKGSVFSVRLKV
+605 DGKGSVFSVRLKF
-618 GAEHLP
+618 GTAHLP
-624 ADQIVDQP
+624 PDQIVEQP
-632 EQAGRWSG
+632 AQAGRWAG
-640 TASYLEEAAGWI
+640 TASYLEEAVGWL
-652 DRHGDAREP
+652 DRNGAPP
-661 EQEQGQEQG
+661 EAA
-670 RDQQPRVAG
+670 PHPTPAG
-679 AISARI
+679 AIRARI

-705 GHQVSVVRNGREA
+705 GHQVALVKNGREA

-744 LLKTLRANEATRDM
+744 LLKTLRASEATRDL

-795 RIDGAVN
+795 RIDGAIN

-816 LQAEMQAEMRYARDQ
+816 LQAEMMA
-831 FALRESQAQVA
+831 
-842 TLFEQTTVGVAEA
+842 
-855 DADGVVVRVN
+855 
-865 QRYAQILGRGVDEI
+865 
-879 VGRPLDAYVAAPA
+879 
-892 ATQAADSLRR
+892 
-902 LRMEGVPFELEAQ
+902 
-915 YARPDGDGCW
+915 
-925 ASTTVTLIRVRDE
+925 
-938 AKADR
+938 
-943 MLALVLD
+943 
-950 VNERRLSEERVRELA
+950 EERVREL
-965 ERLQFTL
+965 E
-972 NAAQIGDWDL
+972 
-982 NLIDDTSQR
+982 
-991 SPRHDQCFGYAEP
+991 
-1004 LARWGMADFIR
+1004 
-1015 HMHPDD
+1015 
-1021 RARVGAVIEQ
+1021 
-1031 AVAAHRGWNIECRVI
+1031 
-1046 WPDRSVHWVAV
+1046 
-1057 HGSMYHGDK
+1057 
-1066 VATRLVGV
+1066 
-1074 ILDITAHKQAEEELR
+1074 ITAHKQAEEELR

-1118 LIGMAKLSD
+1118 LIGMARLS
-1127 EKLRHT
+1127 EERLRHT

-1145 ELIDDLLD
+1145 ALIDDLLD

-1191 RLVTDLAPDAGMVLG
+1191 RLITDLAPDVGSVMG
-1206 DQKRLVQIVS
+1206 DQKRLVQIIS

-1230 RISVRTEMLDD
+1230 RITVRTELRGDD
-1241 EVRLV
+1241 VELV
-1246 VEDNGGGIA
+1246 VEDNGAGIA
-1255 PALQPAVFELFSQAE
+1255 PGLQSAVFELFSQAE

-1295 GTVSCYSAGVGM
+1295 GTVCCHSDGIGM
-1307 GSRFTVSL
+1307 GSRFTVTL
-1315 PRTSVLREAVAPLVP
+1315 PRTSAHGEAELPLPP
-1330 RPADARASGLRIMVV
+1330 RPAQAKEGGLKIMVV
-1345 DDNVDAAEMLEIMLR
+1345 DDNIDAAEMLEIMLDA
-1360 SVGYQVVA
+1360 VGHQVIV
-1368 EHNAANAIRRVLDSG
+1368 EHNAANAIRRVHDGEAL
-1383 APDVAIL
+1383 DVAIL

-1400 ELAKRLRAES
+1400 ELARSLRADS
-1410 QSDGLVLVALTG
+1410 RGAGLVLVALTG

-1428 RDKGM
+1428 REKGI

-1443 PVSPTTLINL
+1443 PVSPSTLINMMSE
-1453 INELHA
+1453 IT

>member
-1 MTIPPNHIGPA
+1 
-12 EAAATSNDSTSGV
+12 
-25 STSAASTGSASTG
+25 
-38 GASVADGGSPAGVP
+38 
-52 DGASSANTFLTAN
+52 
-65 KTSEMAALIG
+65 
-75 SVDWSQTP
+75 
-83 LGPIEDWPHSLRT
+83 
-96 TVSLCLASNFPI
+96 
-108 NIIWGPRH
+108 
-116 IQIYNDGYR
+116 
-125 IVCGDKHPFALG
+125 
-137 MDYRE
+137 
-142 CWRSAWPALR
+142 
-152 GPFERAVAGETSFL
+152 
-166 ENQRMFLHRNG
+166 
-177 YLEET
+177 
-182 FFTFS
+182 
-187 LSPIRAADGE
+187 
-197 VLGLFH
+197 
-203 PVTETTRTMLS
+203 
-214 ERRTRG
+214 
-220 LRDLTS
+220 
-226 ALGGAASAHDV
+226 
-237 ARVSVAALAQFEF
+237 
-250 DIPFVLVYAYDKAFG
+250 
-265 GYVLTARRGI
+265 
-275 DAATPLSPALLSMDA
+275 
-290 DQHWPLDEVSQSP
+290 
-303 AAVHVAGLRA
+303 
-313 VLAGVRCGPYDEA
+313 
-326 PDNALAFAMRQQE
+326 
-339 DGRPRMLMM
+339 
-348 LGASARLPWDETYQE
+348 
-363 FQQLLFAAVNAAMDR
+363 
-378 IATQEQEKARI
+378 
-389 EALAAADRA
+389 
-398 KTLFFSN
+398 
-405 VSHEFRT
+405 
-412 PLTLML
+412 
-418 GPLSDALAEPM
+418 
-429 HDGQRDRLQI
+429 
-439 AERNAH
+439 
-445 RLLRLV
+445 
-451 NSLLDFSRIE
+451 FSRIE
-461 AGRAQA
+461 AGRTQA
-467 TFSATDLA
+467 TFSATNLTSL
-475 AQTAELASHFES
+475 TAELASHFES

-494 AFAVDCEPLPQP
+494 QLTVDCDPLPEP

-518 LNLLSNAFKFTLE
+518 LNLLSNAFKFTLD
-531 GGIRISLKQRGDG
+531 GGIRISLKVRGDG

-550 DTGVGIPQ
+550 DSGVGIPPS
-558 TDAALVFERFHRVE
+558 DAALVFERFHRVE

-591 MVALHGGAVRVRSI
+591 MVALHGGAVRVRSV
-605 DGKGSVFSVRLKV
+605 DGKGSVFSVRLKF
-618 GAEHLP
+618 GADHLP
-624 ADQIVDQP
+624 AGQIVEQP

-640 TASYLEEAAGWI
+640 TASYLEDAVGWLDRGDAAREREQAAGAEQ
-652 DRHGDAREP
+652 DAGAEAP
-661 EQEQGQEQG
+661 
-670 RDQQPRVAG
+670 VAG

-705 GHQVSVVRNGREA
+705 GHHVSVVRNGREA
-718 LEAIAAGP
+718 LDAIAAGP

-831 FALRESQAQVA
+831 FALLESRAQVA

-865 QRYAQILGRGVDEI
+865 ERYMQILGRGADQI
-879 VGRPLDAYVAAPA
+879 VGRPLDAHVAEPA
-892 ATQAADSLRR
+892 AQQAAESLRR
-902 LRMEGVPFELEAQ
+902 LRGEGVPFELEAQ
-915 YARPDGDGCW
+915 YARADGSCVW
-925 ASTTVTLIRVRDE
+925 ASTTVTLIRVRDDV
-938 AKADR
+938 KADR

-982 NLIDDTSQR
+982 NLLDDTSQR
-991 SPRHDQCFGYAEP
+991 SLRHDQCFGYTEP
-1004 LARWGMADFIR
+1004 LAQWGMADFVG

-1021 RARVGAVIEQ
+1021 TGRVIAAMEA
-1031 AVAAHRGWNIECRVI
+1031 AVAAHSGFHVECRVI
-1046 WPDRSVHWVAV
+1046 WPDSSVHWVAV
-1057 HGSMYHGDK
+1057 HGSVYHVDK
-1066 VATRLVGV
+1066 VATRVVGV
-1074 ILDITAHKQAEEELR
+1074 ILDITAHKLAEEELR

-1127 EKLRHT
+1127 DRLRHT

-1145 ELIDDLLD
+1145 ALIDDLLD

-1191 RLVTDLAPDAGMVLG
+1191 RLVTDLAPDAGMVMG
-1206 DQKRLVQIVS
+1206 DQKRLVQIIS

-1230 RISVRTEMLDD
+1230 RITVRTELSEDYV
-1241 EVRLV
+1241 ELV
-1246 VEDNGGGIA
+1246 VEDNGAGIA

-1295 GTVSCYSAGVGM
+1295 GTVHCYSAGVGM

-1315 PRTSVLREAVAPLVP
+1315 PRTSARRAPGAPLAP
-1330 RPADARASGLRIMVV
+1330 RPAGAKAGGLKIMVV
-1345 DDNVDAAEMLEIMLR
+1345 DDNVDAAEMLEIMLD
-1360 SVGYQVVA
+1360 SVGHQVVA
-1368 EHNAANAIRRVLDSG
+1368 EHSAADALWRAHGGVRL
-1383 APDVAIL
+1383 DVAIL
-1390 DIGLPDLDGY
+1390 DIGLPDMDGY
-1400 ELAKRLRAES
+1400 ELARRLRADS
-1410 QSDGLVLVALTG
+1410 RSAGMVLVALTG

-1428 RDKGM
+1428 RDKGI

-1443 PVSPTTLINL
+1443 PVSPSTLLNL
-1453 INELHA
+1453 IGELHTKIHVTT